1 MTFPPRLPHLTP
13 LAPTAPVLRLAP
25 TVDDA
30 PQLFVWPLTSF
41 LWAFDI
47 NGVAQ
52 RSLACDWI
60 RSCTSHDE
68 CESVIA
74 QKRSATSG
82 SGSERVAVR
91 SREVLPQWSDDECKI
106 VFSDWHESSAATAKL
121 SAMKGSET
129 GAGQRHGKKDSS
141 CGQQ

>member
-1 MTFPPRLPHLTP
+1 
-13 LAPTAPVLRLAP
+13 
-25 TVDDA
+25 
-30 PQLFVWPLTSF
+30 VWPLTSF

-74 QKRSATSG
+74 QKRSTNHSSG
-82 SGSERVAVR
+82 RDRVAVR
-91 SREVLPQWSDDECKI
+91 SREVLPQWSDIECKI
-106 VFSDWHESSAATAKL
+106 VFSDWHDSLAAAADAKT
-121 SAMKGSET
+121 MQGSET
-129 GAGQRHGKKDSS
+129 DGSRDRAKKESL